1 MSIMMKSI
9 GQTTSG
15 VLTAM
20 VMTAMLMAAGCG
32 DDGQSLDAQLA
43 RVAGTYSAEG
53 AFGAVVFTTSRP
65 DGTETVDWLARGA
78 SIRLSLHEDMTTSG
92 RLYIPGGDEDGGD
105 MDEDLTGT
113 WTLQGDRVSL
123 DHEADTFL
131 RDMDL
136 YFDGERL
143 EGEETWSVTVRVELV
158 RR

>member
-1 MSIMMKSI
+1 MRMKTQRP
-9 GQTTSG
+9 GRMTSAI
-15 VLTAM
+15 LAAM
-20 VMTAMLMAAGCG
+20 VVTAGCG
-32 DDGQSLDAQLA
+32 DDGQSPDAQLA
-43 RVAGTYSAEG
+43 LVAGTYSAEG
-53 AFGAVVFTTSRP
+53 SFGAVVFTTTRP

-113 WTLQGDRVSL
+113 WTLRGNRVSL

-136 YFDGERL
+136 FVDGGRL

>member
-1 MSIMMKSI
+1 MRMTTKRL
-9 GQTTSG
+9 GQAATTA
-15 VLTAM
+15 VAAI
-20 VMTAMLMAAGCG
+20 VAIAGCG
-32 DDGQSLDAQLA
+32 DSGQSLDAQLA
-43 RVAGTYSAEG
+43 LVAGTYSAEG
-53 AFGAVVFTTSRP
+53 AFGAVVFTTTRP

-92 RLYIPGGDEDGGD
+92 RLYIPGADEDGGD

-113 WTLQGDRVSL
+113 WTIQGNRVSL

-136 YFDGERL
+136 FFDGERL
-143 EGEETWSVTVRVELV
+143 EGEETWSATVRVELV